1 MTWSVT
7 KLSVKANTSD
17 GVADR
22 LYANGN
28 MQVPVDV
35 VITAV
40 NADEKPYYL
49 SDSELATIKLVD
61 YNNVD
66 SQLSGKWKYTHQE
79 NEYGHIMDG
88 AGGFVSSSGASG
100 ASTHAS
106 GHSSVQT
113 KRYWVST
120 TAIENQKIG
129 AAITE
134 PNGNYY
140 NTHSKDEN
148 NFVILTGISP
158 ITYNT
163 SNVRVT
169 RDENDTTTGMY
180 TLSYDMQVLYAKV
193 SPTVGTTWKAQNYQL
208 SLKQG
213 LIKKAEIYGYHSSA
227 DSLNHSIKYS
237 PSSGG
242 ELSIFYM
249 WPLGSQEDRK
259 VGLDVSKN
267 VSPQIPRFD
276 LSATVTVPTNNRRGS
291 VCFTRVHYSAING
304 FPVPFSW
311 WGSESTEKAGCK
323 IYDEWG
329 NWGQFKIGF
338 GGSSNDQHV
347 VITDTN

>member
-180 TLSYDMQVLYAKV
+180 TLSYDMQVLYTKL
-193 SPTVGTTWKAQNYQL
+193 SPTVGTNWKAQNYQL
-208 SLKQG
+208 SLNQG

-237 PSSGG
+237 PSSG

-249 WPLGSQEDRK
+249 WPLGPQEDRK

-267 VSPQIPRFD
+267 VSPQIPRFN

-291 VCFTRVHYSAING
+291 
-304 FPVPFSW
+304 
-311 WGSESTEKAGCK
+311 
-323 IYDEWG
+323 
-329 NWGQFKIGF
+329 IGF

>member
-88 AGGFVSSSGASG
+88 AGGFVSGGASG

-129 AAITE
+129 AAIIE

-163 SNVRVT
+163 GNVKVT

-180 TLSYDMQVLYAKV
+180 NLSYDMQVLHVKL
-193 SPTVGTTWKAQNYQL
+193 SPTVGTSWKAQNYQL
-208 SLKQG
+208 SLNQG
-213 LIKKAEIYGYHSSA
+213 LIKKAEIYGYHSSTDA
-227 DSLNHSIKYS
+227 LNYSIKFS
-237 PSSGG
+237 PSSAG

-249 WPLGSQEDRK
+249 WPLGSEENRK

-267 VSPQIPRFD
+267 VSPQIPRFN
-276 LSATVTVPTNNRRGS
+276 LNGTVTVPTNNRRGS
-291 VCFTRVHYSAING
+291 
-304 FPVPFSW
+304 
-311 WGSESTEKAGCK
+311 
-323 IYDEWG
+323 
-329 NWGQFKIGF
+329 IGY

-347 VITDTN
+347 IVTDTNA